1 MEFIAILVVLIGG
14 FGFLAVRRHWLERRD
29 ASLTETAG
37 GDWRIRSELPLDA
50 GPPYADFAPDLFLL
64 MPSDVMEGTDE
75 GFDVAY
81 FTVEDGGRNRG
92 RIQRPA
98 AIVQVPI
105 ETPRFRYLAEDL
117 DDDAA
122 QSLAAFQQQTPPH
135 YDSGTAGRIGPK
147 TAELLSRA
155 RSVIVETATFAV
167 FIRSKGATSRE
178 VNRLALELAKAMVAD
193 ARAPG
198 GSSGGAGTSGER

>member
-1 MEFIAILVVLIGG
+1 MLVVLAGG
-14 FGFLAVRRHWLERRD
+14 FGFLVLRRHWLAQRD
-29 ASLTETAG
+29 ASLTEAAG

-50 GPPYADFAPDLFLL
+50 GPPYVYFAPDLFLL

-75 GFDVAY
+75 GFEVAY
-81 FTVEDGGRNRG
+81 FTIEDGGRTRG

-105 ETPRFRYLAEDL
+105 ETPKFRYLAEDL

-122 QSLAAFQQQTPPH
+122 QSLASFQQETPPH

-167 FIRSKGATSRE
+167 FIRSKGATSEE
-178 VNRLALELAKAMVAD
+178 VHRLAIALAKAIVAD
-193 ARAPG
+193 DDASA
-198 GSSGGAGTSGER
+198 